1 MRNARDDDGFVLITA
16 ILVLTVMMG
25 LGLGLIFYTNSQ
37 QKAAGREQASESA
50 FNVAEAALNA
60 QVGQVSRAWPG
71 TKKFEESE
79 IYPKTG
85 CTAASSTTTN
95 GCPTAESL
103 KVGYPSSSTTC
114 PVGSPK
120 DAWGSPLTNEWTT
133 YARDDVTVTEGGKQ
147 VVQPFNSTT
156 EQGLSAWDANGDGKV
171 WVRSVGVV
179 QCRMV
184 VLTTLVSQQFV
195 AASFPQNAMTGNWFE
210 TGNHG
215 GGSGSIVNTRGKASQ
230 NGKVSM
236 RCAGYTGTEAEI
248 KKNCEKYVTGQIEP
262 DTTEPRVASPSP
274 TFSSAQLATFKQ
286 QAEWA
291 GTYYP
296 TGRCPS
302 GMPAGAIVYVEG
314 PCAVGGGGN
323 EKTNS
328 EASPGFLII
337 ANGTFSMG
345 GTSVFYGVVYAVNQ
359 QESSVPPPACSISVP
374 NSCIVVS
381 IGGNAKLHG
390 AIDVD
395 GNGGIEVGESHKEN
409 LEFNPEAIEKLKLY
423 AGATPTRNSFRVLP
437 NSQ

>member
-1 MRNARDDDGFVLITA
+1 MRHARDDRGFVLVA
-16 ILVLTVMMG
+16 AMVLLTVIMG
-25 LGLGLIFYTNSQ
+25 LGLGLLLLTDNQ
-37 QKAAGREQASESA
+37 QKASGSEQASESA
-50 FNVAEAALNA
+50 FNVAEGALNA
-60 QVGQVSRAWPG
+60 QVGQISRAWPG
-71 TKKFEESE
+71 TETLGIPEAAGG
-79 IYPKTG
+79 T
-85 CTAASSTTTN
+85 CTASTTTATN

-103 KVGYPSSSTTC
+103 KVGYPASSTTC
-114 PVGSPK
+114 PAGTAK
-120 DAWGSPLTNEWTT
+120 DAWGSPLSNEWTT
-133 YARDDVTVTEGGKQ
+133 YVRDDGPVGAPSSV
-147 VVQPFNSTT
+147 FNSATDRS
-156 EQGLSAWDANGDGKV
+156 LPSWDANHDGKV

-179 QCRMV
+179 QCRVV

-195 AASFPQNAMTGNWFE
+195 AAGFPQNAMTGNWFE
-210 TGNHG
+210 TGNNGNG
-215 GGSGSIVNTRGKASQ
+215 GGAIVNTRGKASQ

-236 RCAGYTGTEAEI
+236 RCTGHTGATEAET
-248 KKNCEKYVTGQIEP
+248 KEKCEKYKTGQIEP

-296 TGRCPS
+296 AGKPCPS
-302 GMPAGAIVYVEG
+302 GMPAGALVYVEG
-314 PCAVGGGGN
+314 PCAISGGGN
-323 EKTNS
+323 ETTNS

-345 GTSVFYGVVYAVNQ
+345 GTSVFYGVVYAVNK
-359 QESSVPPPACSISVP
+359 QESSGL
-374 NSCIVVS
+374 VVS

-409 LEFNPEAIEKLKLY
+409 LEFNPEAIEKLQLY

-437 NSQ
+437 VNE